1 MLVKQKLAFSKKCK
15 NMNTKQ
21 EIVSDADFKAW
32 SFSSDFNFA
41 CKDGRITK
49 ATWKYYCLLLVNPA
63 ITNCCKELHLKCDRV
78 PRYVFENVTI
88 HEDLSGFVWKPVFFL
103 VISKCCHLYRK
114 SLCFSLLPFTVWW
127 SIFISLLDG
136 RLLPLSCFYG
146 STQWLFKV
154 KITYAYV
161 HERARRTIIRARK
174 SVHAN
179 IKFVEP
185 CIPSTLWIL
194 SSQVMFLSLKSLFS
208 FC

>member
-49 ATWKYYCLLLVNPA
+49 ATCKYYCLLVVNSA
-63 ITNCCKELHLKCDRV
+63 ITNCCKEFHLKCVRV
-78 PRYVFENVTI
+78 PRSVFENVTI
-88 HEDLSGFVWKPVFFL
+88 HEDLSGFVSKPVFFL

-136 RLLPLSCFYG
+136 CYHYLVFMDPLNGCSKSKLLTYMSMNVRAEPL
-146 STQWLFKV
+146 
-154 KITYAYV
+154 YV
-161 HERARRTIIRARK
+161 HE
-174 SVHAN
+174 N
-179 IKFVEP
+179 Q
-185 CIPSTLWIL
+185 STQILNL
-194 SSQVMFLSLKSLFS
+194 SSPVFPPPYGSSAHKWCS
-208 FC
+208 CR